1 MKAVLYFVAYYKHD
15 APQHLVAGPFVDYDT
30 ADLARATRATRTPT
44 HPNDQYVVV
53 ESQPMTFTHVC

>member
-30 ADLARATRATRTPT
+30 ADLERATRTPT
-44 HPNDQYVVV
+44 HLNDHYVVV